1 VTARRVSAYLIRR
14 IPEVAAEPRW
24 GGGLSRADL
33 AAALRVGESDRVF
46 VLSLITCY
54 RRRQVDLWRD
64 YVIAATDPFPEQ
76 PWPPG
81 DPPPF

>member
-1 VTARRVSAYLIRR
+1 VTARRVSPWLLRR

-33 AAALRVGESDRVF
+33 AAALHVRESDRVF

-54 RRRQVDLWRD
+54 RRGQVDLWRD
-64 YVIAATDPFPEQ
+64 YVITRVDPFPEQ

-81 DPPPF
+81 EPPPF